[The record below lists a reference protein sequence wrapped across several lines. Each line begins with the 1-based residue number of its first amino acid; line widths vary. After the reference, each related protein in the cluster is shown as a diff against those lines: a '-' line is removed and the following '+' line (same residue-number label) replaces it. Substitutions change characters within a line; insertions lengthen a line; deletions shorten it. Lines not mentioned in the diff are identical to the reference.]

1 MCKKI
6 ILQYMSRPKVSVI
19 IVNYNGK
26 KFLEKCLESLC
37 KVNYENFEIIVVDNN
52 STDGSIELVT
62 KNYPSIILLK
72 LNSNKG
78 FAEPNNIGAKIANG
92 KYLLFLNNDTIV
104 TPNFISEMVQVIE
117 NDKKI
122 AICQSLLLKP
132 DESVD
137 SSGDFIDHLGVVYNS
152 TKKTDEIREISSARG
167 ASMLIRK
174 DVFDILE
181 GFDEKFYVSFEDVDL
196 GWRTWMIGY
205 KVILTPKSVVYHVGG
220 QTIKSKKPEIAFHG
234 FKNQLAMK
242 ITNFEPPIAIRNTLL
257 FFIRYGFRELKIWCD
272 YKIKGTTAL
281 TATDYE
287 NKIAEKP
294 SFKIITKSILWVL
307 SNPKYLLKKQRQ
319 IRFSRK
325 VSTKALMKM
334 NIITNKIQ

>member
-1 MCKKI
+1 MPH
-6 ILQYMSRPKVSVI
+6 PKVSVI

-78 FAEPNNIGAKIANG
+78 FAEPSNIGAKIANG

-104 TPNFISEMVQVIE
+104 TPSFISEMVQVIE

-205 KVILTPKSVVYHVGG
+205 KVILTPESVVYHVGG

-272 YKIKGTTAL
+272 YKIKGTTTL

>member
-1 MCKKI
+1 MPH
-6 ILQYMSRPKVSVI
+6 PKVSVI

-174 DVFDILE
+174 NIFDILE

-257 FFIRYGFRELKIWCD
+257 FFIRYGFRELKIWRD

>member
-1 MCKKI
+1 MAKLSIIIPHFNGSKI
-6 ILQYMSRPKVSVI
+6 LTD
-19 IVNYNGK
+19 
-26 KFLEKCLESLC
+26 CLESLSKC
-37 KVNYENFEIIVVDNN
+37 TYKDVEILVVDNG
-52 STDGSIELVT
+52 STDDSIKVVSEKFPAV
-62 KNYPSIILLK
+62 IIITSDR
-72 LNSNKG
+72 NRGYAAGCNFGAQFAKG
-78 FAEPNNIGAKIANG
+78 E
-92 KYLLFLNNDTIV
+92 YLLFLNNDTIV
-104 TPNFISEMVQVIE
+104 TPSFISEMVQVIE

-132 DESVD
+132 DASID

-174 DVFDILE
+174 NIFDILE

-205 KVILTPKSVVYHVGG
+205 KVILTPKSIVYHTGG

-234 FKNQLAMK
+234 FKNQLSMK
-242 ITNFEPPIAIRNTLL
+242 ITNFEPSMAIRNTLL
-257 FFIRYGFRELKIWCD
+257 FFIHYGFRELKIWFD
-272 YKIKGTTAL
+272 YKIKGTTTL

-307 SNPKYLLKKQRQ
+307 SNPKYLLKKQKQ

-325 VSTKALMKM
+325 VSTEALMKM

>member
-1 MCKKI
+1 MPH
-6 ILQYMSRPKVSVI
+6 PKVSVI

-132 DESVD
+132 DESID

-205 KVILTPKSVVYHVGG
+205 KVILTPKSVVYHVGS
-220 QTIKSKKPEIAFHG
+220 QTIKTKKPEIAFHG

-242 ITNFEPPIAIRNTLL
+242 ITNFEPSIAIRNTFL